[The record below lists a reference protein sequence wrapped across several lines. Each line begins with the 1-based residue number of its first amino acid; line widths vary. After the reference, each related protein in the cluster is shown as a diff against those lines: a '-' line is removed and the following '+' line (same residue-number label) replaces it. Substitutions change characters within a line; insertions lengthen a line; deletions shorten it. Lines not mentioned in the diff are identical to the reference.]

1 MEVCSWENHLFRL
14 GPSKKPWRTVSHNL
28 RVNIFKKNKKQFL
41 VISHGATQA
50 VVSTGW
56 NWPKFAAHIGK
67 PMWTSE
73 RKLVWKWKKKQNK
86 PKASSKQMETTH
98 HLKLPA
104 DLDNIT
110 QALISQD
117 SCSDVA
123 RTHDRWSSCNPYANS
138 NWRRLK
144 LFTSTGPSGTVI
156 DSCIIKAAKIW
167 KAKK

>member
-1 MEVCSWENHLFRL
+1 MGHLLPTLENLCERLRESWFEN
-14 GPSKKPWRTVSHNL
+14 
-28 RVNIFKKNKKQFL
+28 
-41 VISHGATQA
+41 
-50 VVSTGW
+50 
-56 NWPKFAAHIGK
+56 
-67 PMWTSE
+67 E
-73 RKLVWKWKKKQNK
+73 KKQNK

-123 RTHDRWSSCNPYANS
+123 RTHDRWSSCNPYTNS

-144 LFTSTGPSGTVI
+144 LFTSTGPSGTVLTLHHQGSKNLESKEI
-156 DSCIIKAAKIW
+156 VIANFVCNEFTVIFPWFPNVTPLGPNHGIEWSSAGFCQGIILTQAS
-167 KAKK
+167 